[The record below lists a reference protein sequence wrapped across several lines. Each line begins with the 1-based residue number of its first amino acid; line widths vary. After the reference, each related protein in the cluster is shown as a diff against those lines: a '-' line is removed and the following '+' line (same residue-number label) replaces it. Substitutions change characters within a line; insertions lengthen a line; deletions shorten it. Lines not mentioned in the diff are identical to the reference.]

1 MKTVGLDGDVLV
13 YRSCF
18 SVKDGSLSETC
29 EYCDLFIRDLL
40 VFCETESLKIFLT
53 GTGNFRDKIAVTK
66 KYKGSRTKPK
76 PEHYQG
82 VRDYLVNNYSAEI
95 INGYE
100 ADDALG
106 VLAGADS
113 IIATVDKDLQQIA
126 GFHLNFYKS
135 RDQWQIKEV
144 TKEEGDRFFWYQCLQ
159 GDVNDDIVGVPGL
172 GPKKIEKLFDG
183 KSNDE
188 LKGIVMDEFIRYYK
202 SEGFNRFDETA
213 RLIFIKRES
222 LEMEYYNYY
231 K

>member
-1 MKTVGLDGDVLV
+1 
-13 YRSCF
+13 
-18 SVKDGSLSETC
+18 
-29 EYCDLFIRDLL
+29 
-40 VFCETESLKIFLT
+40 
-53 GTGNFRDKIAVTK
+53 
-66 KYKGSRTKPK
+66 
-76 PEHYQG
+76 
-82 VRDYLVNNYSAEI
+82 VRDYLVKDYNAEI
-95 INGYE
+95 IDGYE

-106 VLAGADS
+106 VFAGPDS

-144 TKEEGDRFFWYQCLQ
+144 TKEEGDRFFWYQCLL
-159 GDVNDDIVGVPGL
+159 GDSQDDIVGVPGL

-188 LKGIVMDEFIRYYK
+188 LKDIVMNEYIRYYE